1 MNYEMTFHNFLYYKK
16 QPQNILLNYLYAI
29 VLNRMINKDQ
39 NNHDSIRNYIVGP
52 YKDGWMNFIRESIEG
67 NNITTI
73 GCTMRAYVNC
83 GVLSSAPYRQ
93 MVNTFGNI
101 GNDDSYHK
109 GFNKYKDKSLKVYYD
124 YMCDIIESRKK
135 NHMQ

>member
-1 MNYEMTFHNFLYYKK
+1 M
-16 QPQNILLNYLYAI
+16 LL
-29 VLNRMINKDQ
+29 LNRMINKDQ

-67 NNITTI
+67 NNITII